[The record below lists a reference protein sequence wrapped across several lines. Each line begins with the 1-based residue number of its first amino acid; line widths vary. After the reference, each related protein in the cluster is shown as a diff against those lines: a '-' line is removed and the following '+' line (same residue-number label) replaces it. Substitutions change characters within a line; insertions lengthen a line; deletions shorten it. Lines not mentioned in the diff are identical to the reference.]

1 MTSLLSA
8 PSVDTTSASSENSN
22 NKEDG
27 LKKNNKVKDLKI
39 KKNTATLGTSNII
52 HCLSC
57 SAIGKTIFYTA
68 DIPSFGY
75 TDIVSFSCEKCGYRY
90 SKTSS
95 NNNNDEKED
104 ISAFGM
110 KTTLIISDMLDLQR
124 SVIIQDEA
132 IISIPELDIQVRPIS
147 GGKITTVEGA
157 ISSLCKEV
165 NSLNIIGAE
174 SKAEDENHEKLQM
187 NIVTQLKELLS
198 QFDGGKN
205 NIKSNSF
212 TFCLIE

>member
-1 MTSLLSA
+1 MASLISA

-27 LKKNNKVKDLKI
+27 LKKNKVKDLKI
-39 KKNTATLGTSNII
+39 KKNTAALGTSNIV

-57 SAIGKTIFYTA
+57 GAVGKTVFYTA
-68 DIPSFGY
+68 VIPSFGN
-75 TDIVSFSCEKCGYRY
+75 TDIVSFNCEKCGYRY

-95 NNNNDEKED
+95 NNNDDNEN
-104 ISAFGM
+104 ISAYGM
-110 KTTLIISDMLDLQR
+110 KTILTVNDMLDLQR
-124 SVIIQDEA
+124 SVIIHDEA
-132 IISIPELDIQVRPIS
+132 IISIPELDIQVRSIS

-165 NSLNIIGAE
+165 NSLNIIDAK
-174 SKAEDENHEKLQM
+174 SIAHENHEKLQM

-198 QFDGGKN
+198 QFDDGKN

>member
-8 PSVDTTSASSENSN
+8 PSVDTTSGSSENSN

-39 KKNTATLGTSNII
+39 KKNTATLGTSNIV

-57 SAIGKTIFYTA
+57 GAIGKTIFYTA

-75 TDIVSFSCEKCGYRY
+75 TDIVSFNCEKCGYRY

-132 IISIPELDIQVRPIS
+132 IISIPELDIQVIY
-147 GGKITTVEGA
+147 
-157 ISSLCKEV
+157 SLF
-165 NSLNIIGAE
+165 I
-174 SKAEDENHEKLQM
+174 
-187 NIVTQLKELLS
+187 
-198 QFDGGKN
+198 
-205 NIKSNSF
+205 
-212 TFCLIE
+212 